1 MKSRRFIKPLS
12 YGLLIIIFFLMPVF
26 ITGQYKQS
34 VMIMVGINIL
44 MACSLRQVFNSGQ
57 LSMGHGGFMAVGA
70 YTAALLITKSDL
82 SSWAALAAGA
92 AAAGITGLLI
102 GLPFTRLKGIY
113 FSLITVFLG
122 IVIGIIIDQWR
133 NFTGGPYG
141 ITNIPPPDSI
151 VISSLLNISFNSTIA
166 QYYLVISI
174 VFISLVVMYAIE
186 HSRIGRTFIS
196 IKESDFLAESV
207 GVNVNWFRVLSFSIG
222 GMFAGLAGGLYAQ
235 YLSVITPGPFGFIF
249 SVYVM
254 IYVIVG
260 GLGSFAGPIIG
271 AIILSTLPE
280 LARPLREYQPFV
292 FSAVLMIVIFFLPDG
307 LMSLPQ
313 KLKRLIKYRSKRIIL
328 VEDRTGIDREK

>member
-1 MKSRRFIKPLS
+1 MRSRRFIKLS
-12 YGLLIIIFFLMPVF
+12 SYIVMTLIAFLLPVF
-26 ITGQYKQS
+26 ITGEYKQS

-92 AAAGITGLLI
+92 AAAGIMGLLM

-151 VISSLLNISFNSTIA
+151 VISGLLNISFNSTIA
-166 QYYLVISI
+166 QYYLIISI
-174 VFISLVVMYAIE
+174 VLISLVVMYAIE

-271 AIILSTLPE
+271 AVILSTLPE

-292 FSAVLMIVIFFLPDG
+292 FSAVLMIVIFCLPDG

-313 KLKRLIKYRSKRIIL
+313 KLIRLIKYRRNRMIL
-328 VEDRTGIDREK
+328 VEDRTSIDREK